1 MGAKSLLDRQN
12 LQTLVSPR
20 CGTPNARLA
29 CVTRDREDHMRTA
42 IHASRF
48 VLAVVVALGVA
59 TSAWAQTTGTGAFEK
74 LSPGDQKIARAL
86 FEAQTTSGGATPLT
100 LDQIAEKKKAGH
112 TGWGEGFKQKKAQGL
127 VTDKNPGQGV
137 SSFERHHP
145 QLAGQ
150 TDGSKPQ

>member
-1 MGAKSLLDRQN
+1 RPN

-48 VLAVVVALGVA
+48 LLAVVVALGVA

-74 LSPGDQKIARAL
+74 LSPGDQKIPPAL
-86 FEAQTTSGGATPLT
+86 SEAQTTSGGGTPLT
-100 LDQIAEKKKAGH
+100 LDQIAAKKKH
-112 TGWGEGFKQKKAQGL
+112 TRWADICKPIKPQGPAS
-127 VTDKNPGQGV
+127 DKNLAPAV
-137 SSFERHHP
+137 SRSAHHHP
-145 QLAGQ
+145 E
-150 TDGSKPQ
+150 P